1 MSIKQLSLFEN
12 VPPEQDTKAVTTLEE
27 INDLD
32 IIILLSALAANAI
45 PQTDSTLISALA
57 NDPRAIAIAQTFD
70 RPKLVRQL
78 RLSQPQKESEFIK
91 PTFKGNQVFYREREI
106 GRIQL
111 VYKSPSPGELQAKLT
126 HESTIDRFLEFL
138 QKKYQIVSLHE
149 SNYHVQIF
157 IPQTQQSNNIEELW
171 IEFIEKVIFSIY
183 GDFQYQLSGLMQ
195 TFMTM
200 LKSVTLAGRGF
211 STLEIPII
219 TRDQAKVLA
228 ALYLAVFEQVNDRQN
243 QRQKKIDLLIKAI
256 ESGEL
261 SLKDLKST
269 QKELED
275 KQEMQA
281 KEFKKYR
288 DYFQKVLSK
297 LLDEQRAIY
306 HEIRTL
312 DEQLKKTGLS
322 KAQVSKLQKQKDK
335 IESQIIFHEGS
346 IEEKRRLLEE
356 SDGNPFEFI
365 KKQKQTDLLKPIQA
379 IAKSFNKT
387 ATEQINSTRG
397 DIFTQCILE
406 MYRLLENPK
415 LETIPE
421 PLLTIRPKTLAARTA
436 GDDGKDFCY
445 SCGVTLDA
453 KTARWRVAR
462 FMFER
467 PSQRRQSSSS
477 EDRPFICS
485 SCSVL
490 SFASPLKVT
499 DDSIILRL
507 KPIREKSGYDDRVRL
522 YNLKEYLRGLTTGE
536 LDVTAGKYII
546 LNSQKDKTNNGDI
559 ASQKLGLKQYA
570 LAKIASKLPLEVL
583 SDWEIDLYLQKSTPD
598 KLERRQLILLKGIME
613 GYNQNIIIKDAKT
626 QEQKNEQKINLK
638 LKDAKTQQQKNEQKI
653 NLKLGDAIR
662 YVQQDMPYLAEFIVS
677 GVPDYNLKFENKI
690 WLESIRELYWKQI
703 NEDVR
708 NQKRSKG
715 VYSMSETTM
724 SKRAKIYEDVAALTG
739 LLYPFI
745 EWAEFL
751 IKKDKEMEEKRKQGK
766 KEQDNLDEKT
776 IDKIKKEVARE
787 ISKIIEN
794 VKDEH
799 FFTYYASIGDQ
810 DRTKIKATL
819 KRDRD
824 TYFIYDQARKLIF
837 EKLKISE
844 DIEVKKDGVA
854 SLNLTLDD
862 IKNAYTYFA
871 NDPLYTDK
879 QGDKNW
885 REFTYRLK
893 LSLYTRFPELVRKL
907 SSKGDK

>member
-12 VPPEQDTKAVTTLEE
+12 VPPEQDTKAVTTSEE
-27 INDLD
+27 ISELE
-32 IIILLSALAANAI
+32 ITILLSALTANAI
-45 PQTDSTLISALA
+45 AQTDSTLISALA
-57 NDPRAIAIAQTFD
+57 DDPRAMAIAKTFD

-91 PTFKGNQVFYREREI
+91 PTFQGNQVFYREREI

-157 IPQTQQSNNIEELW
+157 IPQTQQSHNIEELW
-171 IEFIEKVIFSIY
+171 IEFITKVIFSIY

-195 TFMTM
+195 TFITM

-228 ALYLAVFEQVNDRQN
+228 AFYLAIFEQVKDRQEKRETEIV
-243 QRQKKIDLLIKAI
+243 QLIEKIKS
-256 ESGEL
+256 EEL
-261 SLKDLKST
+261 NSKDLESTEKKLKS
-269 QKELED
+269 

-281 KEFKKYR
+281 KEFNKYR

-297 LLDEQRAIY
+297 LLDEQRSIY
-306 HEIRTL
+306 HEIRTI

-335 IESQIIFHEGS
+335 IESQIIFQEGS
-346 IEEKRRLLEE
+346 IEEKQRFLEK

-365 KKQKQTDLLKPIQA
+365 EKQKQTDLLKPIQA

-421 PLLTIRPKTLAARTA
+421 PLLTINPKILAARTA

-453 KTARWRVAR
+453 KTVRWRVAR

-536 LDVTAGKYII
+536 LDITAGKYII

-626 QEQKNEQKINLK
+626 QEQKNEH
-638 LKDAKTQQQKNEQKI
+638 KI

-708 NQKRSKG
+708 NQQRSKG

-844 DIEVKKDGVA
+844 DIEVKKDGIA

-885 REFTYRLK
+885 RDFTYRLK

>member
-12 VPPEQDTKAVTTLEE
+12 VPPEQDTKAVTTSEE
-27 INDLD
+27 ISELE
-32 IIILLSALAANAI
+32 ITILLSALIANAI
-45 PQTDSTLISALA
+45 AQTDSTLISALA
-57 NDPRAIAIAQTFD
+57 DDPRAIAIARTFD

-91 PTFKGNQVFYREREI
+91 LTFQGNQVFYREREI
-106 GRIQL
+106 GKIQL

-157 IPQTQQSNNIEELW
+157 IPQTQQSHNIEDLW
-171 IEFIEKVIFSIY
+171 LEFITKVIFSIY
-183 GDFQYQLSGLMQ
+183 GDFQYQLSGLRQ
-195 TFMTM
+195 NFITM
-200 LKSVTLAGRGF
+200 LKSVTLSGRGF

-228 ALYLAVFEQVNDRQN
+228 ALYLAIFEQVNDRQEKRERESV
-243 QRQKKIDLLIKAI
+243 QLIEKIKS
-256 ESGEL
+256 EEL
-261 SLKDLKST
+261 NSKDLESTEKKLKS
-269 QKELED
+269 

-297 LLDEQRAIY
+297 LLDEQRSIY

-335 IESQIIFHEGS
+335 IESQIIFQEDL
-346 IEEKRRLLEE
+346 IEEKQRFLEE
-356 SDGNPFEFI
+356 SDGNPFEFLN
-365 KKQKQTDLLKPIQA
+365 KQKQTNLLKPIQV

-421 PLLTIRPKTLAARTA
+421 PLLTIGPKTLAARTA

-507 KPIREKSGYDDRVRL
+507 ESQDDRGVT
-522 YNLKEYLRGLTTGE
+522 KVKIKDYLRMLTNKEVHLSSGCYIALTSEKTITG
-536 LDVTAGKYII
+536 DTASK
-546 LNSQKDKTNNGDI
+546 
-559 ASQKLGLKQYA
+559 KLGQFQYA
-570 LAKIASKLPLEVL
+570 LAKVASIFPLEVIK
-583 SDWEIDLYLQKSTPD
+583 DFKFVLQLQRTEKVLAS
-598 KLERRQLILLKGIME
+598 RQLIFIKGLIE
-613 GYNQNIIIKDAKT
+613 GYDQSIIVNGKD
-626 QEQKNEQKINLK
+626 
-638 LKDAKTQQQKNEQKI
+638 I

-662 YVQQDMPYLAEFIVS
+662 YVQQDSPYLA
-677 GVPDYNLKFENKI
+677 DYTLLKASSI
-690 WLESIRELYWKQI
+690 SDRLLLERVREQYLQTI
-703 NEDVR
+703 IQDI
-708 NQKRSKG
+708 QG
-715 VYSMSETTM
+715 ETMTID
-724 SKRAKIYEDVAALTG
+724 SLWKRAKLYEDVAALTG
-739 LLYPFI
+739 LTYAFAQSLESTAKKLMKPEDAEREVSKLI
-745 EWAEFL
+745 EKVDDPVAFSYYATL
-751 IKKDKEMEEKRKQGK
+751 G
-766 KEQDNLDEKT
+766 DEK
-776 IDKIKKEVARE
+776 KISVQARLYH
-787 ISKIIEN
+787 N
-794 VKDEH
+794 PDN
-799 FFTYYASIGDQ
+799 
-810 DRTKIKATL
+810 
-819 KRDRD
+819 
-824 TYFIYDQARKLIF
+824 YFIYEQAKKMLENKLEITDR
-837 EKLKISE
+837 E
-844 DIEVKKDGVA
+844 EVDNSGKKWLVFYA
-854 SLNLTLDD
+854 DD
-862 IKNAYTYFA
+862 ITKSYAYFA
-871 NDPLYTDK
+871 NPDQVGNYAQEK
-879 QGDKNW
+879 EWKNL
-885 REFTYRLK
+885 TYNLK

>member
-12 VPPEQDTKAVTTLEE
+12 VPPEQDTKAVTTSEE
-27 INDLD
+27 ISELE
-32 IIILLSALAANAI
+32 ITILLSALTANAI

-57 NDPRAIAIAQTFD
+57 NDPRAIAIARTFD

-78 RLSQPQKESEFIK
+78 RLSQEESKLIK
-91 PTFKGNQVFYREREI
+91 PMFKGNQVFYREREI

-157 IPQTQQSNNIEELW
+157 IPQTQQSNNIEDLW
-171 IEFIEKVIFSIY
+171 IEFLTKVIFSIY
-183 GDFQYQLSGLMQ
+183 GDFQSQLSGLMQ
-195 TFMTM
+195 TFITM

-228 ALYLAVFEQVNDRQN
+228 ALYLAIFEQVNDRQEK
-243 QRQKKIDLLIKAI
+243 RETEIIRLIKEI
-256 ESGEL
+256 ESEEPN
-261 SLKDLKST
+261 SKDLES
-269 QKELED
+269 KEKKLQD
-275 KQEMQA
+275 KWEMQA
-281 KEFKKYR
+281 KELNEKYKL
-288 DYFQKVLSK
+288 DFQKKLSK
-297 LLDEQRAIY
+297 LLEDHQNIYTQIKNLNEQSG
-306 HEIRTL
+306 
-312 DEQLKKTGLS
+312 KTDLS

-421 PLLTIRPKTLAARTA
+421 PLLTIGPKTLAARTA

-507 KPIREKSGYDDRVRL
+507 ESQDDRGVT
-522 YNLKEYLRGLTTGE
+522 KVKIKDYLRMLTNKEVHLSSGCYIALTSEKTITG
-536 LDVTAGKYII
+536 DTA
-546 LNSQKDKTNNGDI
+546 SE
-559 ASQKLGLKQYA
+559 KLGQFQYA
-570 LAKIASKLPLEVL
+570 LAKVASILPLEVIK
-583 SDWEIDLYLQKSTPD
+583 DFKFVLQLQRTEKVLVS
-598 KLERRQLILLKGIME
+598 RQLIFIKGLIE
-613 GYNQNIIIKDAKT
+613 GYHQSIIVSGKD
-626 QEQKNEQKINLK
+626 
-638 LKDAKTQQQKNEQKI
+638 I

-662 YVQQDMPYLAEFIVS
+662 YVQQDSPYLA
-677 GVPDYNLKFENKI
+677 DYTLLKASSI
-690 WLESIRELYWKQI
+690 SDRLLLERVREQYLQTI
-703 NEDVR
+703 IQDIQGEDMTID
-708 NQKRSKG
+708 SLW
-715 VYSMSETTM
+715 
-724 SKRAKIYEDVAALTG
+724 KRAKLYEDVAALTG
-739 LLYPFI
+739 LTYAFAQSLESTAKKLMKPEDAEREVSKLIEKVDDPF
-745 EWAEFL
+745 AFSYYATL
-751 IKKDKEMEEKRKQGK
+751 G
-766 KEQDNLDEKT
+766 DEK
-776 IDKIKKEVARE
+776 KISVQARLYH
-787 ISKIIEN
+787 N
-794 VKDEH
+794 PDN
-799 FFTYYASIGDQ
+799 
-810 DRTKIKATL
+810 
-819 KRDRD
+819 
-824 TYFIYDQARKLIF
+824 YFIYEQAKKMLEDKLEITNR
-837 EKLKISE
+837 E
-844 DIEVKKDGVA
+844 EVDNSGKKWLVFYA
-854 SLNLTLDD
+854 DD
-862 IKNAYTYFA
+862 ITKSYAYFA
-871 NDPLYTDK
+871 NPDQEGNYAQEK
-879 QGDKNW
+879 EWKNL
-885 REFTYRLK
+885 TYNLK

-907 SSKGDK
+907 SSKGYK

>member
-12 VPPEQDTKAVTTLEE
+12 VPPEQDTKAVTTSEE
-27 INDLD
+27 ISELE
-32 IIILLSALAANAI
+32 ITILLSALTANAI

-57 NDPRAIAIAQTFD
+57 NDPRAIAIARTFD

-78 RLSQPQKESEFIK
+78 RLSQEESKLIK
-91 PTFKGNQVFYREREI
+91 PMFKGNQVFYREREI

-157 IPQTQQSNNIEELW
+157 IPQTQQSNNIEDLW
-171 IEFIEKVIFSIY
+171 IEFLTKVIFSIY
-183 GDFQYQLSGLMQ
+183 GDFQSQLSGLMQ
-195 TFMTM
+195 TFITM

-228 ALYLAVFEQVNDRQN
+228 ALYLAIFEQVNDRQEK
-243 QRQKKIDLLIKAI
+243 RETEIIRLIKEI
-256 ESGEL
+256 ESEEPN
-261 SLKDLKST
+261 SKDLES
-269 QKELED
+269 KEKKLQD
-275 KQEMQA
+275 KWEMQA
-281 KEFKKYR
+281 KELNEKYKL
-288 DYFQKVLSK
+288 DFQKKLSK
-297 LLDEQRAIY
+297 LLEDHQNIYTQIKNLNEQSG
-306 HEIRTL
+306 
-312 DEQLKKTGLS
+312 KTDLS

-356 SDGNPFEFI
+356 SDGNPFEFL
-365 KKQKQTDLLKPIQA
+365 KKQKQTELLKPIQA

-507 KPIREKSGYDDRVRL
+507 ESQDDRGVT
-522 YNLKEYLRGLTTGE
+522 KVKIKDYLRMLTNKEVHLSSGCYIALTSEKTITG
-536 LDVTAGKYII
+536 DTA
-546 LNSQKDKTNNGDI
+546 SE
-559 ASQKLGLKQYA
+559 KLGQFQYA
-570 LAKIASKLPLEVL
+570 LAKVASILPLEVIK
-583 SDWEIDLYLQKSTPD
+583 DFKFVLQLQRTEKVLVS
-598 KLERRQLILLKGIME
+598 RQLIFIKGLIE
-613 GYNQNIIIKDAKT
+613 GYHQSIIVSGKD
-626 QEQKNEQKINLK
+626 
-638 LKDAKTQQQKNEQKI
+638 I

-662 YVQQDMPYLAEFIVS
+662 YVQQDSPYLA
-677 GVPDYNLKFENKI
+677 DYTLLKASSI
-690 WLESIRELYWKQI
+690 SDRLLLERVREQYLQTI
-703 NEDVR
+703 IQDIQGEDMTID
-708 NQKRSKG
+708 SLW
-715 VYSMSETTM
+715 
-724 SKRAKIYEDVAALTG
+724 KRAKLYEDVAALTG
-739 LLYPFI
+739 LTYAFAQSLESTAKKLMKPEDAEREVSKLIEKVDDPF
-745 EWAEFL
+745 AFSYYATL
-751 IKKDKEMEEKRKQGK
+751 G
-766 KEQDNLDEKT
+766 DEK
-776 IDKIKKEVARE
+776 KISVQARLYH
-787 ISKIIEN
+787 N
-794 VKDEH
+794 PDN
-799 FFTYYASIGDQ
+799 
-810 DRTKIKATL
+810 
-819 KRDRD
+819 
-824 TYFIYDQARKLIF
+824 YFIYEQAKKMLEDKLEITNR
-837 EKLKISE
+837 E
-844 DIEVKKDGVA
+844 EVDNSGKKWLVFYA
-854 SLNLTLDD
+854 DD
-862 IKNAYTYFA
+862 ITKSYAYFA
-871 NDPLYTDK
+871 NPDQEGNYAQEK
-879 QGDKNW
+879 EWKNL
-885 REFTYRLK
+885 TYNLK

-907 SSKGDK
+907 SSKGYK

>member
-12 VPPEQDTKAVTTLEE
+12 VPPAQDTKAVTTSEE
-27 INDLD
+27 ISELE
-32 IIILLSALAANAI
+32 ITILLSALIANAI
-45 PQTDSTLISALA
+45 AQTDSTLISALA
-57 NDPRAIAIAQTFD
+57 DDPRAIAIARTFD

-91 PTFKGNQVFYREREI
+91 PTFQGNQVFYREREI
-106 GRIQL
+106 GKIQL

-157 IPQTQQSNNIEELW
+157 IPQTQQSHNIEKLW
-171 IEFIEKVIFSIY
+171 IEFITKVIFSIY
-183 GDFQYQLSGLMQ
+183 GDFQYQLSGLRQ
-195 TFMTM
+195 TFITM

-228 ALYLAVFEQVNDRQN
+228 ALYLAIFEQVNDRQEKRERESV
-243 QRQKKIDLLIKAI
+243 QLIEKIKS
-256 ESGEL
+256 EEL
-261 SLKDLKST
+261 NSKDLESTEKKLKS
-269 QKELED
+269 

-297 LLDEQRAIY
+297 LLDEQRSIY

-335 IESQIIFHEGS
+335 IESQIIFQEDL
-346 IEEKRRLLEE
+346 IEEKQRFLEE
-356 SDGNPFEFI
+356 SDGNPFEFLN
-365 KKQKQTDLLKPIQA
+365 KQKQTDLLKPIQA
-379 IAKSFNKT
+379 IAKSFSKT

-421 PLLTIRPKTLAARTA
+421 PLLTIGPKTLAARTA

-536 LDVTAGKYII
+536 LDITAGKYII

-570 LAKIASKLPLEVL
+570 LAKIASKFPLEVL

-626 QEQKNEQKINLK
+626 QG
-638 LKDAKTQQQKNEQKI
+638 QKNEQKI

-708 NQKRSKG
+708 NQQRSKG
-715 VYSMSETTM
+715 VYSMSETTI

-885 REFTYRLK
+885 RDFTYRLK

>member
-12 VPPEQDTKAVTTLEE
+12 VPPEQDTKAVTTSEE
-27 INDLD
+27 ISELE
-32 IIILLSALAANAI
+32 ITILLSALTANAI

-57 NDPRAIAIAQTFD
+57 NDPRAIAIARTFD

-78 RLSQPQKESEFIK
+78 RLSQEESKLIK
-91 PTFKGNQVFYREREI
+91 PMFKGNQVFYREREI

-157 IPQTQQSNNIEELW
+157 IPQTQQSNNIEDLW
-171 IEFIEKVIFSIY
+171 IEFLTKVIFSIY
-183 GDFQYQLSGLMQ
+183 GDFQSQLSGLMQ
-195 TFMTM
+195 TFITM

-228 ALYLAVFEQVNDRQN
+228 ALYLAIFEQVNDRQEK
-243 QRQKKIDLLIKAI
+243 RETEIIRLIKEI
-256 ESGEL
+256 ESEEPN
-261 SLKDLKST
+261 SKDLES
-269 QKELED
+269 KEKKLQD
-275 KQEMQA
+275 KWEMQA
-281 KEFKKYR
+281 KELNEKYKL
-288 DYFQKVLSK
+288 DFQKKLSK
-297 LLDEQRAIY
+297 LLEDHQKIYTQIKNLNEQSG
-306 HEIRTL
+306 
-312 DEQLKKTGLS
+312 KTDLS

-356 SDGNPFEFI
+356 SDGNPFEFL
-365 KKQKQTDLLKPIQA
+365 KKQKQTELLKPIQA

-507 KPIREKSGYDDRVRL
+507 ESQDDRGVT
-522 YNLKEYLRGLTTGE
+522 KVKIKDYLRMLTNKEVHLSSGCYIALTSEKTITG
-536 LDVTAGKYII
+536 DTA
-546 LNSQKDKTNNGDI
+546 SE
-559 ASQKLGLKQYA
+559 KLGQFQYA
-570 LAKIASKLPLEVL
+570 LAKVASILPLEVIK
-583 SDWEIDLYLQKSTPD
+583 DFKFVLQLQRTEKVLVS
-598 KLERRQLILLKGIME
+598 RQLIFIKGLIE
-613 GYNQNIIIKDAKT
+613 GYHQSIIVSGKD
-626 QEQKNEQKINLK
+626 
-638 LKDAKTQQQKNEQKI
+638 I

-662 YVQQDMPYLAEFIVS
+662 YVQQDSPYLA
-677 GVPDYNLKFENKI
+677 DYTLLKASSI
-690 WLESIRELYWKQI
+690 SDRLLLERVREQYLQTI
-703 NEDVR
+703 IQDIQGEDMTID
-708 NQKRSKG
+708 SLW
-715 VYSMSETTM
+715 
-724 SKRAKIYEDVAALTG
+724 KRAKLYEDVAALTG
-739 LLYPFI
+739 LTYAFAQSLESTAKKLMKPEDAEREVSKLIEKVDDPF
-745 EWAEFL
+745 AFSYYATL
-751 IKKDKEMEEKRKQGK
+751 G
-766 KEQDNLDEKT
+766 DEK
-776 IDKIKKEVARE
+776 KISVQARLYH
-787 ISKIIEN
+787 N
-794 VKDEH
+794 PDN
-799 FFTYYASIGDQ
+799 
-810 DRTKIKATL
+810 
-819 KRDRD
+819 
-824 TYFIYDQARKLIF
+824 YFIYEQAKKMLEDKLEITNR
-837 EKLKISE
+837 E
-844 DIEVKKDGVA
+844 EVDNSGKKWLVFYA
-854 SLNLTLDD
+854 DD
-862 IKNAYTYFA
+862 ITKSYAYFA
-871 NDPLYTDK
+871 NPDQEGNYAQEK
-879 QGDKNW
+879 EWKNL
-885 REFTYRLK
+885 TYNLK

-907 SSKGDK
+907 SSKGYK